1 MDFEKFKARLYE
13 FDALRESDEIRDGIF
28 PRIEPKYAEHWPSEI
43 DNRLHITL
51 RKAGFRRPYL
61 HQSEAIIESLQ
72 GNDVVLES
80 PTASGKTLS
89 FAVPMLDV
97 LLRNP
102 GSHALMIYP
111 MKALAYDQRS
121 QLSTLCKPLGLR
133 IATYDGDTSKP
144 RRKELR
150 ANLPH
155 ILISN
160 PEILNNSL
168 LAHRDTIWTRFLKNL
183 KIIVVDEM
191 HEYRGL
197 FGTNMALSL
206 RRFFLHLNRIGAT
219 PRLFLSTATCANPG
233 EHAANLTGRDVV
245 KVEATDSMR
254 PLRHLAFVNLNVPD
268 FQFWQIFQ
276 LRVIN
281 AALTALAENLQVLI
295 FCPSKQFIGRT
306 LINCQEIAKKR
317 GFDEKRIFEF
327 SADLLSNK
335 RRNVLERLKSGDFRV
350 IFTTN
355 ALELGLDIGGL
366 DGVIL
371 AGFPP
376 NTMSAWQQIGRAG
389 RGWDKDAFVLFYA
402 LNDPIDQYFVKDID
416 AFRNRPLDHL
426 VADPNNKQIIEN
438 HMLSLKEE
446 TGGILNESDEAILGK
461 TFYEEAKHSK
471 KKPII
476 GIKKGQYQYHLSKI
490 LRGGIGQTFQL
501 YDIKDMNDPI
511 GKVGDLRRF
520 RELYIGAIFSFMGN
534 KYRVKGH
541 QEQAIVL
548 EEAEQYLRS
557 DPHFLSDIYPDVPTD
572 GIEYVNEWQV
582 YYGTLTLNINPTG
595 YKVVDERGGGEGRTV
610 SRGGPWDSFNRKDL
624 HTVWFNIPMTDENA
638 EGIGA
643 LEHLLRV
650 GAMFVIPAD
659 RYDASTWSKLGDG
672 LRIFYYENYE
682 GGIGLARKLFEIWP
696 KALDKGIAIAEKC
709 TCEKSCQR
717 CIEPAKSW
725 NLSDAEIDKRAGI
738 TLARKLLAARDSGVS
753 GRVGKGAMNPEE

>member
-13 FDALRESDEIRDGIF
+13 FDALRESDEIRDDIF
-28 PRIEPKYAEHWPSEI
+28 PRIEPEYAKHWPSEI

-51 RKAGFRRPYL
+51 RNAGFRRPYM
-61 HQSEAIIESLQ
+61 HQSEAIVNSLR

-89 FAVPMLDV
+89 FAVPMLDA

-111 MKALAYDQRS
+111 MKALAFDQRS
-121 QLSTLCKPLGLR
+121 QLSALCEPLGLR
-133 IATYDGDTSKP
+133 IATYDGDTNRARK
-144 RRKELR
+144 KELQKK
-150 ANLPH
+150 LPH
-155 ILISN
+155 ILITN
-160 PEILNNSL
+160 PEYLNNSL
-168 LAHRDTIWTRFLKNL
+168 LAHRDTLWKRFLRNL
-183 KIIVVDEM
+183 RYIVIDEM

-206 RRFFLHLNRIGAT
+206 RRFFLHLSQIGVT
-219 PRLFLSTATCANPG
+219 PRLFLSTATCENPE
-233 EHAANLTGRDVV
+233 EHAGNLTGRCVE
-245 KVEATDSMR
+245 KVEATESMR
-254 PLRHLAFVNLNVPD
+254 PRRYLTFVNLKVPD

-306 LINCQEIAKKR
+306 LINCQEIAKKN
-317 GFDEKRIFEF
+317 GFDEQRIFEF
-327 SADLLSNK
+327 SADLLSEK
-335 RRNVLERLKSGDFRV
+335 RRDVLERLKSGDFRV

-355 ALELGLDIGGL
+355 ALELGIDIGGL

-446 TGGILNESDEAILGK
+446 TGDNPNELDEAILGK
-461 TFYEEAKHSK
+461 TFYEEAKQSK
-471 KKPII
+471 KKPIS
-476 GIKKGQYQYHLSKI
+476 GITKGSYQYDLSLM
-490 LRGGIGQTFQL
+490 LRGGIGKTFKL
-501 YDIKDMNDPI
+501 FDINDMTKPI
-511 GKVGDLRRF
+511 GKVGDMRRF
-520 RELYIGAIFSFMGN
+520 RELYNGAIFANMGS
-534 KYRVKGH
+534 KYRVKAH

-548 EEAEQYLRS
+548 EKAEPYLRT
-557 DPHFLSDIYPDVPTD
+557 DPHFLPDIFPGVPTE
-572 GIEYVNEWQV
+572 GVEYANEWQV
-582 YYGTLTLNINPTG
+582 LYGTLTLNINSTS
-595 YKVVDERGGGEGRTV
+595 YKLVDERGGGEGRII
-610 SRGGPWDSFNRKDL
+610 SRGGPWGSYNRKNL
-624 HTVWFNIPMTDENA
+624 HTVWFNVPSKDDNA
-638 EGIGA
+638 KGIGA
-643 LEHLLRV
+643 LEHLIRV

-659 RYDASTWSKLGDG
+659 RFDASTWSKLGNG
-672 LRIFYYENYE
+672 LRIFYYENY
-682 GGIGLARKLFEIWP
+682 GNGIGLARKLFDIWP
-696 KALDKGIAIAEKC
+696 EALNKGIAIAEKC
-709 TCEKSCQR
+709 SCEKSCQR

-725 NLSDAEIDKRAGI
+725 NLSEVEIDKRAGI
-738 TLARKLLAARDSGVS
+738 KLAKKLMASKD
-753 GRVGKGAMNPEE
+753 KGITGEVRHGSWIAL